1 VLVPASIM
9 TVTLSPAL
17 DIELAVDE
25 LLPEYKLVATAHRR
39 DPGGGGVN
47 VARVLHRMGVPVKAL
62 LATGGAVGAELVSR
76 LLSDGLEVE
85 QLLQSSPTRES
96 FAVRDL
102 ATGRQYRI
110 GVPAPPLDD
119 VDRDAAAV
127 VGTASGADIVVLSG
141 RLPEGT
147 PPDLYRQLVNEL
159 SNPVTI
165 VDTSGQPLREV
176 VLGRASIVKPSRR
189 ELSTIVGRR
198 FDDAAAIAKA
208 AQEVLAM
215 GSVGALVTS
224 LGGAGALLTRRGEP
238 DVWYSAP
245 PVVAV
250 SAVGAGDSLVA
261 GIAAGLAGGD
271 DLVASVRRGVAAG
284 SATVMSA
291 GTELCRPKEVER
303 LVPLVEVTEG
313 HPAAVA
319 AHPEL
324 TQYRPT

>member
-1 VLVPASIM
+1 
-9 TVTLSPAL
+9 
-17 DIELAVDE
+17 
-25 LLPEYKLVATAHRR
+25 
-39 DPGGGGVN
+39 
-47 VARVLHRMGVPVKAL
+47 
-62 LATGGAVGAELVSR
+62 
-76 LLSDGLEVE
+76 
-85 QLLQSSPTRES
+85 
-96 FAVRDL
+96 VR
-102 ATGRQYRI
+102 
-110 GVPAPPLDD
+110 
-119 VDRDAAAV
+119 AAQ
-127 VGTASGADIVVLSG
+127 GADIVVLSG

-147 PPDLYRQLVNEL
+147 PPDLYRRLVSGL

-165 VDTSGQPLREV
+165 VDTSGVPLHEV

-224 LGGAGALLTRRGEP
+224 LGGAGALLARRGEP
-238 DVWYSAP
+238 DVWYAAP

-271 DLVASVRRGVAAG
+271 DLVTSVRRGVAAG

-291 GTELCRPKEVER
+291 GTDLCRPDDVER

-313 HPAAVA
+313 HPAAVEG
-319 AHPEL
+319 HPEL
-324 TQYRPT
+324 TQYRPD

>member
-1 VLVPASIM
+1 
-9 TVTLSPAL
+9 
-17 DIELAVDE
+17 
-25 LLPEYKLVATAHRR
+25 
-39 DPGGGGVN
+39 VN

-165 VDTSGQPLREV
+165 VDTSGEPLREV

-198 FDDAAAIAKA
+198 FDDATAIAKA

-224 LGGAGALLTRRGEP
+224 LGGADALLTRRGEP
-238 DVWYSAP
+238 NVWYSAP
-245 PVVAV
+245 PVVAM
-250 SAVGAGDSLVA
+250 SAVEAGDSLVA

-291 GTELCRPKEVER
+291 GTDLCRPGDVER